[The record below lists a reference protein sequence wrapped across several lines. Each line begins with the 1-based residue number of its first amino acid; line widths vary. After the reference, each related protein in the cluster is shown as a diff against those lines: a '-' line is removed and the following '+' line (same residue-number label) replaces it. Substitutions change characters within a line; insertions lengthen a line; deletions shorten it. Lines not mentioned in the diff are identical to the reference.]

1 MEYALSVSKAE
12 ENNII
17 PMDEIEVIILS
28 NLYLIGGK

>member
-1 MEYALSVSKAE
+1 MEYALYVSKEE